1 MILDIVPKNMK
12 VYSQLKKK
20 INDIILDSLP
30 VTQIYNMIR
39 IVKLYRIKT
48 IMMSYT
54 EMIDTRKV
62 NRIYSKS

>member
-1 MILDIVPKNMK
+1 MK

>member
-1 MILDIVPKNMK
+1 MK
-12 VYSQLKKK
+12 VYSQFKKK